1 MLSDLLIEFL
11 GRLVWLVTCRL
22 GRFGRSWWYKRGRW
36 VDWRALVRKPD
47 FNWLM
52 RGSGIASILCLAFGA
67 IGAALEIVSQL
78 S

>member
-1 MLSDLLIEFL
+1 
-11 GRLVWLVTCRL
+11 
-22 GRFGRSWWYKRGRW
+22 
-36 VDWRALVRKPD
+36 VRKPD